1 MKKIVLSTIIAAAA
15 AASLSAASFATCAT
29 CHGAN
34 GEKKALGKSEI
45 IAGWDEAKTIASLN
59 GYKAG
64 TLNVHGMGA
73 VMKPHAT
80 KLSDADIADL
90 AKQIAAM
97 K

>member
-1 MKKIVLSTIIAAAA
+1 M
-15 AASLSAASFATCAT
+15 
-29 CHGAN
+29 
-34 GEKKALGKSEI
+34 GKSAI
-45 IAGWDEAKTIASLN
+45 VKGWDEAKTVAALN

-64 TLNVHGMGA
+64 TLNTYGMGA
-73 VMKPHAT
+73 VMKGQAA